1 MIGAGNRWT
10 DHVRAFANKNG
21 MKYMCA
27 LSDPECSASYR
38 SKPREARE
46 RESMGEEE
54 YTGQRHRQAVSA
66 KKRKG
71 ALEKRQAEARQIEE
85 MKENEAMGREEQSER
100 RRLKAVEDAKDIRT
114 HKAHSATLKAVVK
127 KGEQKRE
134 AREAEA
140 MGSND
145 ADVRKK
151 VIIKRKSTKKAEARE
166 AEAMG
171 LEDLKSVLLRL
182 AEANGAVGEAPNP
195 KKKRGRPQKY
205 ATAEEARLAK
215 IANTILA
222 SKRRKNAK
230 SAVDEEGLTASDF
243 VLSPEEIEAQRRET
257 LRQDLDAMVA
267 SMKARHDP
275 PAVEPK
281 KRGRPKG
288 APNKKKTGKGLQGS
302 EIDQL
307 ASSDGA
313 IPVGTSAISGAGSSA
328 PDWEHIKWGSFTQ
341 QFQAWKRQHPNPR
354 ITSLSDFADVI
365 VAHPDNFQPTTLKR
379 ARFYLN
385 VLSKK

>member
-85 MKENEAMGREEQSER
+85 MKETEAMGREEQSER

-134 AREAEA
+134 ARESEA

-166 AEAMG
+166 SAQMG
-171 LEDLKSVLLRL
+171 LEELKSVLLRL
-182 AEANGAVGEAPNP
+182 AEANGAVGETPNP

-230 SAVDEEGLTASDF
+230 SAVDEEGMEEWVF
-243 VLSPEEIEAQRRET
+243 SPEAIEDQRKAR
-257 LRQDLDAMVA
+257 LKSDMDAYVA
-267 SMKARHDP
+267 SVAS

-302 EIDQL
+302 EISQL

-313 IPVGTSAISGAGSSA
+313 IPVGTSAVSGAGSSV
-328 PDWEHIKWGSFTQ
+328 PDWEHIKWGSFTH

-365 VAHPDNFQPTTLKR
+365 VAHPDNFQSTTLKR

>member
-1 MIGAGNRWT
+1 
-10 DHVRAFANKNG
+10 
-21 MKYMCA
+21 
-27 LSDPECSASYR
+27 
-38 SKPREARE
+38 
-46 RESMGEEE
+46 MGEEE

-85 MKENEAMGREEQSER
+85 MKENEAMGREEQGER
-100 RRLKAVEDAKDIRT
+100 RRLKAVEDAKDIRA
-114 HKAHSATLKAVVK
+114 HKAHTATLKAVVK

-134 AREAEA
+134 AKESET

-151 VIIKRKSTKKAEARE
+151 VIIKRKTTKKAEAKE
-166 AEAMG
+166 SAQMG
-171 LEDLKSVLLRL
+171 LEDLKSALLRI
-182 AEANGAVGEAPNP
+182 ASADGAVGEVQNP

-230 SAVDEEGLTASDF
+230 IAADDEEGMEEWVF
-243 VLSPEEIEAQRRET
+243 SPEAVEDQRKAELKRNM
-257 LRQDLDAMVA
+257 DAYLASVA
-267 SMKARHDP
+267 A
-275 PAVEPK
+275 PAVAPK

-302 EIDQL
+302 EVYQL

-313 IPVGTSAISGAGSSA
+313 TPVGTSAVSGAGSSA

-365 VAHPDNFQPTTLKR
+365 VGHPDNFQPTTLKR